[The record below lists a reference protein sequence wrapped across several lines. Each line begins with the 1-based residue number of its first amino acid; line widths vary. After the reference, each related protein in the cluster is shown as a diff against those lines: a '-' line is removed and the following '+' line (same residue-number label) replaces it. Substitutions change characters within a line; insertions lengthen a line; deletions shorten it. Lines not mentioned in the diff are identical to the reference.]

1 MNLTQLRYVMAVAE
15 TGSFTAA
22 AERCYVTQP
31 TLSNGIAQLEE
42 EFEERLFTRTTRK
55 VSLTPFGEHILPYI
69 EQVLAAQT
77 TLIREVRQHTRPE
90 SLVIRIGTSP
100 LVSPAWLASAIGS
113 YRNKNP
119 DTEIILHEQ
128 NMADLYRMLDEGL
141 LDFVF
146 GVRQKRKNAWKVL
159 PLYEEP
165 LVFIPRG
172 KNRLG
177 LTKKQTILFDDIAA
191 ETFVMVP
198 DACGLARST
207 RNLFR
212 TQRRKLNE
220 YSGEALSYQVLEEWA
235 SLGLG
240 AAILPKS
247 RLSRDYPNA
256 SFIAAKS
263 GKTITIEFEAVW
275 KKPDSQ
281 PAHLLKFA
289 RHLRESAHLTGKS
302 SPDEKNRADGN
313 KAK

>member
-42 EFEERLFTRTTRK
+42 EFEERLFTRTTRS

-69 EQVLAAQT
+69 EQVMNTQAN
-77 TLIREVRQHTRPE
+77 LIHEVRHYVRPAKP
-90 SLVIRIGTSP
+90 VIRIGTSP
-100 LVSPAWLASAIGS
+100 LVNPAWLGS
-113 YRNKNP
+113 TISRYQQKNP
-119 DTEIILHEQ
+119 EMEIILHEQ
-128 NMADLYRMLDEGL
+128 NMADLYRMLDDGL

-146 GVRQKRKNAWKVL
+146 GVRQNRRNSWHAVF
-159 PLYEEP
+159 LYEEP
-165 LVFIPRG
+165 LFFIPRG
-172 KNRLG
+172 KKLPS
-177 LTKKQTILFDDIAA
+177 LTEKKSVLFDDIAT

-212 TQRRKLNE
+212 THRRKLNE

-240 AAILPKS
+240 AAILPQS
-247 RLSRDYPNA
+247 RLSSGYKKVFPIA
-256 SFIAAKS
+256 SKS
-263 GKTITIEFEAVW
+263 GKNITIAFEAVW
-275 KKPDSQ
+275 PKPHSLPQ
-281 PAHLLKFA
+281 HLQGFVQHLQQTAHQ
-289 RHLRESAHLTGKS
+289 
-302 SPDEKNRADGN
+302 
-313 KAK
+313 AKEE